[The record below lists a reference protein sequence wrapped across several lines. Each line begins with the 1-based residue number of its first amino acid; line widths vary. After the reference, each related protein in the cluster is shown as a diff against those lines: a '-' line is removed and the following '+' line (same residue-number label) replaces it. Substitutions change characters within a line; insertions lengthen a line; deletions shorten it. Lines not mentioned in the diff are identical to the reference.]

1 MSSELYIGLMSGTST
16 DGVDGVLAD
25 FREPRAPRT
34 LASVSLPMPAAL
46 RAELLALNL
55 PGDDEL
61 RRSCL
66 AGNALAAL
74 YAQATR
80 QLLEHA
86 DVDAK
91 DVCAIGAH
99 GQTVRH
105 QPLEGYTIQVNSP
118 ALLAELTGI
127 DVIADFR
134 TRDVAAG
141 GQGAPLVPAFHEA
154 VFADTRTRVIL
165 NLGGIANITVL
176 DPKHPIRGFDTGP
189 ANVLLDLWMEAN
201 HGLPYDKDGCWAA
214 SGHVNAALLDE
225 MLVSEPWFA
234 LAPPKSTGRDLFN
247 WAWLSRRLQGPAA
260 NGVSAQDIQAT
271 LQALTASTVASAIAL
286 AAPAVEEVLV
296 CGGGALNANL
306 MDRLQATLPCPVRA
320 TSERGMPV
328 QLVEA
333 LAFAWL
339 AQCYVYERTAG
350 LPSVTGARQATILGC
365 RYHA

>member
-1 MSSELYIGLMSGTST
+1 
-16 DGVDGVLAD
+16 
-25 FREPRAPRT
+25 
-34 LASVSLPMPAAL
+34 MPAAL

-66 AGNALAAL
+66 SGNALAAL
-74 YAQATR
+74 YAQAVR
-80 QLLEHA
+80 HLLEHA
-86 DVDAK
+86 NVDAK

-99 GQTVRH
+99 GQTIRH
-105 QPLEGYTIQVNSP
+105 QPLDGYTIQVNSP

-154 VFADTRTRVIL
+154 VFADDKPRVVL

-176 DPKHPIRGFDTGP
+176 DPRSDVRGFDTGP
-189 ANVLLDLWMEAN
+189 ANVLLDLWMEAH
-201 HGLPYDKDGCWAA
+201 HGLSYDEDGRWAA
-214 SGHVNAALLDE
+214 GGHVNTVLLDD
-225 MLVSEPWFA
+225 MLASEPWFA

-247 WAWLSRRLQGPAA
+247 WAWLSRRLESRAA
-260 NGVSAQDIQAT
+260 KRVSAQDIQAT
-271 LQALTASTVASAIAL
+271 LQALTARAVASAIAQ

-296 CGGGALNANL
+296 CGGGALNASL
-306 MDRLQATLPCPVRA
+306 MERLQATLPCPVRA
-320 TSERGMPV
+320 TSECGMPV

-339 AQCYVYERTAG
+339 AQSYVHERTAG

-365 RYHA
+365 RYQA